1 MPPSAGSH
9 FGVVWRSFGLC
20 FYWELVNLFS
30 LNFVNL
36 ILVLITLT
44 VSTLVK
50 LFDKLFYSAVGH
62 LGVYWDSFWAVF
74 LFVSVCLFVTDC
86 LFVCL
91 SFIFVSLVFLINL
104 FMNHFGKT
112 LDSHYINT
120 FFTTCF
126 SLLETILGYFGPIL
140 MYVLLFC
147 DNQSLFSSWNLS
159 DFCHYSG
166 SQNIKKICDM
176 FFLFF
181 GMSWGMFGPFWVY
194 FFVCWETQYFLTF
207 LVLLWR
213 SLNKK

>member
-62 LGVYWDSFWAVF
+62 LGVYWDSFWAN
-74 LFVSVCLFVTDC
+74 SWQ
-86 LFVCL
+86 
-91 SFIFVSLVFLINL
+91 SLHN
-104 FMNHFGKT
+104 
-112 LDSHYINT
+112 Y